1 MPAGPEPAPRTLG
14 NPGTLGTP
22 SSRIRAVNEKPLNR
36 SGAYVLYWMTAARR
50 LGWNFG
56 LQRAVD
62 FSIRLKKPLIILEA
76 LRSDYP
82 HANDRL
88 HRFIIDGMADNRRR
102 AARSRALYYP
112 YVEPALGRGKG
123 LLEALA
129 EDAVVVVTDWYP
141 AYFLPRMIRAAGRK
155 LDVALEAI
163 DSNGIIP
170 LGAHGRAFTAAR
182 FYRSFVQK
190 SLLAHLTVP
199 EADPLRRLKAAP
211 TLRALPP
218 AIVRRW
224 PVASTRLLDGDPKA
238 LAALPIDHG
247 IPPSVLKGGTQA
259 GRRLLRAFIQKKLP
273 RYATDR
279 NSPDQDATSG
289 LSPYLHFGHLSA
301 HEIFAAVMTRERW
314 TTRKLNA
321 AHRGAREGWWG
332 VSASTEQFLDQ
343 LVVWRELAFNA
354 CEYVPDHASYDSLP
368 DWARGTIAA
377 HRSDPRPH
385 RYSLARLE
393 AAATSDPIWNAAQ
406 RELASTG
413 WFHGYMRMLWGKK
426 IFEWSSSGRQAL
438 ERMQSLMDRY
448 ALDGRDPN
456 SYAGYAWVLGRYDR
470 PWPERP
476 VFGTLRYM
484 TSESAR
490 RKLRLTRYLERYGEP
505 GDAPPPKKNRRR

>member
-1 MPAGPEPAPRTLG
+1 VLG
-14 NPGTLGTP
+14 VGPGTVSIPETRLRTIND
-22 SSRIRAVNEKPLNR
+22 RPLNR
-36 SGAYVLYWMTAARR
+36 SGSYILYWMTAARR

-62 FSIRLKKPLIILEA
+62 YAVELKKRLIILEA

-88 HRFIIDGMADNRRR
+88 HRFILDGMADNRVR
-102 AARSRALYYP
+102 ARRSRALYYP
-112 YVEPALGRGKG
+112 YVESALGDGKG

-129 EDAVVVVTDWYP
+129 ADAVIVVTDWYP

-155 LDVALEAI
+155 LPITLEAV

-170 LGAHGRAFTAAR
+170 LAAHGRAFTAAR

-190 SLLAHLTVP
+190 SLVTHLTVP
-199 EADPLRRLKAAP
+199 EADPLKRLRSVPRR
-211 TLRALPP
+211 RALPTS
-218 AIVRRW
+218 ITRRW
-224 PVASTRLLDGDPKA
+224 PVTTERLLSRNPKA
-238 LAALPIDHG
+238 LAALPIDHS
-247 IPPSVLKGGTQA
+247 IPPSSMRGGTTS
-259 GRRLLRAFIQKKLP
+259 GRRVLRTFIEKKLA
-273 RYATDR
+273 RYASDR
-279 NSPDQDATSG
+279 NQPDHHATSG

-301 HEIFAAVMTRERW
+301 YEVFAAVMTAERW
-314 TTRKLNA
+314 TTRKLQSAN
-321 AHRGAREGWWG
+321 RGARDGWWG
-332 VSASTEQFLDQ
+332 VSSSADAFLDQ

-377 HRSDPRPH
+377 HRSDPRPR
-385 RYSLARLE
+385 RYSLAKLE
-393 AAATSDPIWNAAQ
+393 AAETADPIWNAAQ

-470 PWPERP
+470 PFPERP

-490 RKLRLTRYLERYGEP
+490 RKLRLTRYLERYGDHADRTP
-505 GDAPPPKKNRRR
+505 SRSQRKK

>member
-1 MPAGPEPAPRTLG
+1 MT
-14 NPGTLGTP
+14 
-22 SSRIRAVNEKPLNR
+22 SS
-36 SGAYVLYWMTAARR
+36 RR

-62 FSIRLKKPLIILEA
+62 YAVELRKPLIILDA

-88 HRFIIDGMADNRRR
+88 HRFILEGMADNRQR
-102 AARSRALYYP
+102 ARRSRALHYP
-112 YVEPALGRGKG
+112 YVEPTVGHGKG

-129 EDAVVVVTDWYP
+129 ADAAIVVTDWYP
-141 AYFLPRMIRAAGRK
+141 AYFLPRMIRAAGKK
-155 LDVALEAI
+155 LPIALEAV

-170 LGAHGRAFTAAR
+170 LAAHGRAFTAAR

-190 SLLAHLTVP
+190 SLVSHLTVP
-199 EADPLRRLKAAP
+199 DADPLQRLRSVPRPGTLP
-211 TLRALPP
+211 TS
-218 AIVRRW
+218 ITRRW
-224 PVASTRLLDGDPKA
+224 PMTTPRLLSATPKA
-238 LAALPIDHG
+238 LAALPIDHS
-247 IPPSVLKGGTQA
+247 IPPSSIRGGTTA
-259 GRRLLRAFIQKKLP
+259 ARRALRAFIGTKLE
-273 RYATDR
+273 RYGSDR
-279 NSPDQDATSG
+279 NQPDHHATSG
-289 LSPYLHFGHLSA
+289 LSPYLHFGHLSP
-301 HEIFAAVMTRERW
+301 HEVFAAVMTRERW
-314 TTRKLNA
+314 TTRKLQSAN
-321 AHRGAREGWWG
+321 RGARDGWWG
-332 VSASTEQFLDQ
+332 VSPSADAFLDQ

-377 HRSDPRPH
+377 HSSDPRPH
-385 RYSLARLE
+385 RYSLAKLE
-393 AAATSDPIWNAAQ
+393 AAETADPIWNAAQ

-426 IFEWSSSGRQAL
+426 IFEWSASGRQAL

-470 PWPERP
+470 PFPERP

-490 RKLRLTRYLERYGEP
+490 RKLRLTRYLERYGDPTPFARATEVKSETP
-505 GDAPPPKKNRRR
+505 TKATAKKRSRKKTP